1 MPAEDTLDGSL
12 AARHA
17 TTVRGHPNGETR
29 SFQTVLIL
37 LILVAGALGWSQ
49 VARADRGSSTGAQL
63 DTAPRLKAYGGLAR
77 RGFRVYF
84 AYRLQD
90 DGTVTVRASVR
101 IGRRLARS
109 ATLKHTAPYWERRYL
124 WKPKP
129 ISTSFPAGVYTYCVD
144 VTDDAGHHKKS
155 CASYAAVSQPS
166 P

>member
-1 MPAEDTLDGSL
+1 MAKR
-12 AARHA
+12 A
-17 TTVRGHPNGETR
+17 

-37 LILVAGALGWSQ
+37 VVLVAGALGCSQ
-49 VARADRGSSTGAQL
+49 VARADRGSSTGAQR
-63 DTAPRLKAYGGLAR
+63 DTAPRLKVYGGLAR

-129 ISTSFPAGVYTYCVD
+129 ISTSFPAGVYTDCVA

-155 CASYAAVSQPS
+155 CASYRVV
-166 P
+166 